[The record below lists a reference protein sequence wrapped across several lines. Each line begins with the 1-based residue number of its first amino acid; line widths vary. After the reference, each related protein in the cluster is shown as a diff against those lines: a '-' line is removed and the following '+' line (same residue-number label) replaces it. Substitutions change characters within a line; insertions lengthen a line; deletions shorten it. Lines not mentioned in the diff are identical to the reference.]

1 MSSNLA
7 PLPDEMSIYP
17 YSALSAIPV
26 QTLLV
31 FAPHPDDE
39 VFGCGGIMAIALAAQ
54 RRVHVV
60 VVTDGGRGGDADERE
75 RESRAAALAL
85 AGHHTPATLAF
96 WREADRELR
105 PTERLVRQMRASIAE
120 LRPDWVLV
128 PSPGELHPDHRA
140 VCLAACQAFRA
151 SFSPGHPAR
160 LGFYEVGQPLSPNVL
175 VDITAV
181 LDAKRAAMA
190 CFVSQL
196 AQQRYDEQVL
206 ALNRFRAYTLGAL
219 VSHAEALQL
228 LSADDLVD
236 GLPGWLEQAR
246 QTMLRRLGLR

>member
-1 MSSNLA
+1 MWLRPGPLRLQLMPWSVAGWPIVAEPAFYLVAVPAVLLMGLA
-7 PLPDEMSIYP
+7 KSGFGAGFGALATPLM
-17 YSALSAIPV
+17 AMAIPV
-26 QTLLV
+26 PQAAAIMLPLLLV
-31 FAPHPDDE
+31 MDA
-39 VFGCGGIMAIALAAQ
+39 FGLAA
-54 RRVHVV
+54 
-60 VVTDGGRGGDADERE
+60 
-75 RESRAAALAL
+75 L
-85 AGHHTPATLAF
+85 
-96 WREADRELR
+96 WREADRELL

-236 GLPGWLEQAR
+236 GLPGWLEQTR